1 MPTTAGSL
9 DLISMII
16 DRWISFWTII
26 ASLTARVTTN
36 NRVSSASGSQLVT
49 RQMPNASTSRICL
62 CFENVDDDSYRLHPL
77 FMFCKKLTTA
87 SFTTFTTFLTSHF
100 SSSLQKGRW
109 LVIHQKQKRRNLQ
122 PRRQKTQNTTTNAL
136 VVNSVVK

>member
-26 ASLTARVTTN
+26 ASSTARVKTN

-49 RQMPNASTSRICL
+49 RQMPNASTSRLCLLFWKKLTMIPIVCILCL
-62 CFENVDDDSYRLHPL
+62 CFVKSWRQHLLQLLQLFWHLISAHLYKKVAGSLFIKNRREETYNHVD
-77 FMFCKKLTTA
+77 KK
-87 SFTTFTTFLTSHF
+87 
-100 SSSLQKGRW
+100 R
-109 LVIHQKQKRRNLQ
+109 
-122 PRRQKTQNTTTNAL
+122 KTQL
-136 VVNSVVK
+136 HMF

>member
-26 ASLTARVTTN
+26 ASLTARVKTN
-36 NRVSSASGSQLVT
+36 NRVSSASGSQLMT
-49 RQMPNASTSRICL
+49 RKMPEASTSRIL
-62 CFENVDDDSYRLHPL
+62 EKVDDDSYRLHPL
-77 FMFCKKLTTA
+77 FMFWKKLTTA

-122 PRRQKTQNTTTNAL
+122 PRRQKAQNTTTNVL
-136 VVNSVVK
+136 VEIFFKHV